1 MVEQPQAI
9 ENNTAQDKEREDRQ
23 KNRTKATFSLL
34 DHSIKIYN
42 NTETYLKRGLTLFGL
57 GSIIAG
63 ASFSVGQRLPN
74 NEVTLPQNFSDTPS
88 SNLSST
94 STPQPPVNP
103 TPQLNY
109 PQPQIIY
116 VTPPP
121 MQSITVPKPKPIKT
135 STLAEIKPEPVVTS
149 PSSTPKTIPTN
160 PQPEPVVTSPSS
172 TPKTTPTNP
181 QPEPVV
187 TSPPSIP
194 KTTPTNPQPEPVVTL
209 PPINSLPVPEELA
222 QVKQKVDSFQQ
233 ILGTISSSLG
243 KAKSADIQQ
252 DLNPI
257 LGEEDD

>member
-1 MVEQPQAI
+1 MMVEQPQAV
-9 ENNTAQDKEREDRQ
+9 ENNTAKDKEREDRQ

-34 DHSIKIYN
+34 AHFVKVYN

-74 NEVTLPQNFSDTPS
+74 NEVTLPQNSSDTPS
-88 SNLSST
+88 SNISST
-94 STPQPPVNP
+94 STPQPSVNP
-103 TPQLNY
+103 TPQPNY

-121 MQSITVPKPKPIKT
+121 IQSITVPNPEPTKT
-135 STLAEIKPEPVVTS
+135 STLVEIKPKPVVTA
-149 PSSTPKTIPTN
+149 PPSTPKTIPTK
-160 PQPEPVVTSPSS
+160 PQPEPVVTA
-172 TPKTTPTNP
+172 
-181 QPEPVV
+181 
-187 TSPPSIP
+187 PPS
-194 KTTPTNPQPEPVVTL
+194 TPTNPQPEPVVTL

-243 KAKSADIQQ
+243 KAESADIQQ
-252 DLNPI
+252 DLDPI